1 MSKKYDVTIV
11 ETLIHTFTVDVE
23 PDEDPNDAAGEAFV
37 QAEKFEQLEN
47 YSSFVADRKV
57 ENATAQ

>member
-1 MSKKYDVTIV
+1 MLKKYDVTIV

-37 QAEKFEQLEN
+37 QAEKLEQLEN
-47 YSSFVADRKV
+47 YHSHSADRKV